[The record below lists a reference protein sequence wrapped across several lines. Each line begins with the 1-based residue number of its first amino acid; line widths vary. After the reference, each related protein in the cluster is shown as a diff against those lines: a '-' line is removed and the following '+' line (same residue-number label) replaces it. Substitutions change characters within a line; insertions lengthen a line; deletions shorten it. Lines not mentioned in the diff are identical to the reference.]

1 MISYDYGKFN
11 KKSILELDLSHMLVA
26 DSRHS
31 PEKKKVFKIDNN
43 FDQDLHFLKSKIS
56 KVAFASNI
64 KWRG

>member
-31 PEKKKVFKIDNN
+31 PEKKNVVKINST
-43 FDQDLHFLKSKIS
+43 FDQDQYFLKLKNT
-56 KVAFASNI
+56 KVAFASNT
-64 KWRG
+64 

>member
-31 PEKKKVFKIDNN
+31 PEKKNVFKIDIN
-43 FDQDLHFLKSKIS
+43 FDQDLSTFS
-56 KVAFASNI
+56 
-64 KWRG
+64 